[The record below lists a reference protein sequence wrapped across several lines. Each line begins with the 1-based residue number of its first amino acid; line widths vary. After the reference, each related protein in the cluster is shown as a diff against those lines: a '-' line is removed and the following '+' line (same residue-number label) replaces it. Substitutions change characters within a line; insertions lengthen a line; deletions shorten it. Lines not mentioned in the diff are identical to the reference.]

1 MAIEIDRLLLGDDTK
16 SVRGKSIG
24 RWCWPILSSNRSR
37 ITEPIENVWAK
48 GWDALATLWKRY
60 LPRSVWPR
68 AEIRRPTAQRDGR
81 TCRRFEYPAVNAA
94 IARFEKRLKIDRELQ
109 QKDQEGSQRIEY

>member
-68 AEIRRPTAQRDGR
+68 AEIRRPTAQRDGHLFSNGSARQRAR
-81 TCRRFEYPAVNAA
+81 TLDLALSC
-94 IARFEKRLKIDRELQ
+94 Q
-109 QKDQEGSQRIEY
+109 T